1 MEQNNELQNKR
12 DENIIKIMHA
22 TTEGRLNGRDILA
35 LAERVKEHELLDDLA
50 EFNYLNGSLFSGLVL
65 AVGTMCWPVMKGYG
79 TGLNDCDYIREGSYA
94 TLWKVFDKW
103 GTKVKIDAPR
113 NELAVTPEE
122 YVGIHGRE
130 LRRRLESF
138 LSENRISQKLLDTI
152 LLLYEDLPNFQ
163 MQMCGMDG
171 PQAVKGY
178 MLFLRLAGILP
189 QDKCNEI
196 MNEVMTHYRDC
207 INAYRMYEPPK
218 AEEEA
223 KPVLESKT
231 YKEVMSTQV
240 GGDHYSKYKMQP
252 VEAIRKMNLDFVKGN
267 ILKYL
272 VRYKDK
278 NGIEDLKKARH
289 YAEILR
295 QHVMMKLDVGELF
308 REQFVSSDPGL
319 SYTMSVLF
327 GNGSDLSEVR
337 ELMELLDARIQQ
349 EENKDDP
356 LA

>member
-1 MEQNNELQNKR
+1 MEQNSELQNKR
-12 DENIIKIMHA
+12 DENIIKIMYA

-35 LAERVKEHELLDDLA
+35 LAEQVKNHELLDDLA

-65 AVGTMCWPVMKGYG
+65 VVGTMCWPVMKGYG

-94 TLWKVFDKW
+94 ALWKVFDKW

-122 YVGIHGRE
+122 YVGIHGRG

-138 LSENRISQKLLDTI
+138 LSENHISQKLLDTI

-178 MLFLRLAGILP
+178 MLFMRLAGILP

-196 MNEVMTHYRDC
+196 LNEVMTHYRHC
-207 INAYRMYEPPK
+207 TEAYRMYEPPK

-295 QHVMMKLDVGELF
+295 QHVMMKLDVGETF
-308 REQFVSSDPGL
+308 RDQFMKADHEL
-319 SYTMSVLF
+319 AYTMGVLF
-327 GNGSDLSEVR
+327 GNGSALNDVI
-337 ELMELLDARIQQ
+337 ELMKLLDARIQK
-349 EENKDDP
+349 EEEAD
-356 LA
+356 A